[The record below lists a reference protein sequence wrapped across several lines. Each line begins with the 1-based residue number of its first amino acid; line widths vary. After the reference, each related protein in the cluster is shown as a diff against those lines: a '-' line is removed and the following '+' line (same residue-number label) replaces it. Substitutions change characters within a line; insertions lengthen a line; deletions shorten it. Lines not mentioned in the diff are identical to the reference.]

1 MKYRVIK
8 RFTDLQDGNHLYNEG
23 DTFPREGVT
32 VTEERL
38 VELSTAA
45 NRRHIPLIE
54 AVEDGTGTP
63 IEVKAADLPDSGKAV
78 KIVEGHFDEKA
89 LSTMKVDGLSKLA
102 ADLGVDIFDSYGG
115 YHREQHRP
123 ERCGFFSDSYDGGS
137 RVLDS
142 YDGGCRVLDSYDG
155 GGCQLHG
162 HASSGKLPDRSQ
174 CFGRKHHSPGCSL
187 CQEKANERSKQGTF
201 REIHYSGNQLRQR
214 L

>member
-63 IEVKAADLPDSGKAV
+63 MEVKAADLPDSGKAV

-89 LSTMKVDGLSKLA
+89 LSTMKVDDLSKLA
-102 ADLGVDIFDSYGG
+102 ADLGVDISKAKVKADYVAALSAVTVTVEDGTG
-115 YHREQHRP
+115 TPAPGIEEQ
-123 ERCGFFSDSYDGGS
+123 
-137 RVLDS
+137 
-142 YDGGCRVLDSYDG
+142 
-155 GGCQLHG
+155 
-162 HASSGKLPDRSQ
+162 
-174 CFGRKHHSPGCSL
+174 
-187 CQEKANERSKQGTF
+187 
-201 REIHYSGNQLRQR
+201 
-214 L
+214 

>member
-78 KIVEGHFDEKA
+78 KIVEG
-89 LSTMKVDGLSKLA
+89 
-102 ADLGVDIFDSYGG
+102 
-115 YHREQHRP
+115 Q
-123 ERCGFFSDSYDGGS
+123 
-137 RVLDS
+137 
-142 YDGGCRVLDSYDG
+142 
-155 GGCQLHG
+155 
-162 HASSGKLPDRSQ
+162 DRKSVV
-174 CFGRKHHSPGCSL
+174 
-187 CQEKANERSKQGTF
+187 
-201 REIHYSGNQLRQR
+201 
-214 L
+214 